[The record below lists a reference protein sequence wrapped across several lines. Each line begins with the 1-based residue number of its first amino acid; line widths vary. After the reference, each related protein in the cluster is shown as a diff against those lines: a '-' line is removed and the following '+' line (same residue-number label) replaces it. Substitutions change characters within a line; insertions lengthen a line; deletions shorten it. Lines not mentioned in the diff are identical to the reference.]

1 MSVQFTQQPQVVQIN
16 VDPHDEED
24 DRQRL
29 QSPGARVPLD
39 RMTSRLNPYSQ
50 VQEQLTQV
58 QLDLSRE
65 ERAER
70 VRVRRIF
77 DKVRINKCW
86 IGILV
91 RKCGYFCWKL
101 SFESFFAG

>member
-1 MSVQFTQQPQVVQIN
+1 MSVQFTQQQQVVQIN

-24 DRQRL
+24 DTQRL

-58 QLDLSRE
+58 ELDLSRE
-65 ERAER
+65 ERNER
-70 VRVRRIF
+70 SRVKRIF
-77 DKVRINKCW
+77 DKVRIPECW
-86 IGILV
+86 IGIKV
-91 RKCGYFCWKL
+91 VEFHQIV
-101 SFESFFAG
+101 

>member
-1 MSVQFTQQPQVVQIN
+1 MSVQFTQQQQVVQIN

-58 QLDLSRE
+58 ELDLSRE
-65 ERAER
+65 ERTER
-70 VRVRRIF
+70 TRVRRIF
-77 DKVRINKCW
+77 DKVRILECW
-86 IGILV
+86 IRI
-91 RKCGYFCWKL
+91 
-101 SFESFFAG
+101 

>member
-1 MSVQFTQQPQVVQIN
+1 MSVQFTQQQQVVQIN

-58 QLDLSRE
+58 ELDLSRE
-65 ERAER
+65 ERVER

-77 DKVRINKCW
+77 DKVW
-86 IGILV
+86 II
-91 RKCGYFCWKL
+91 
-101 SFESFFAG
+101 SAGL

>member
-1 MSVQFTQQPQVVQIN
+1 MSVQFTQQQQQVVQIN
-16 VDPHDEED
+16 VDPHDDED

-58 QLDLSRE
+58 ELDLSRE
-65 ERAER
+65 ERNER
-70 VRVRRIF
+70 VRVKRIF
-77 DKVRINKCW
+77 DKVWLFSAEFHQIMMNC
-86 IGILV
+86 GFVTIL
-91 RKCGYFCWKL
+91 YP
-101 SFESFFAG
+101 